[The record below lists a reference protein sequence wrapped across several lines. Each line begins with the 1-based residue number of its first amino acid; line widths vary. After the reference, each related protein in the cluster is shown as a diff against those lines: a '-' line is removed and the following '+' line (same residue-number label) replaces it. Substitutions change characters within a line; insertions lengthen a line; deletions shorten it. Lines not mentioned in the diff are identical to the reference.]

1 MKKKIRQ
8 LQVIMS
14 LVIVF
19 TLLLG
24 CGALTY
30 QTAMW
35 AKSEMYELVEGK
47 PQYFCSSVEDY
58 YNWGERWSQDSS
70 APLDSKNAIGIVP
83 AFYLAHEDSEHPIE
97 SSYVGFHSMLRNSKG
112 EVIAEYQPYILFQKN
127 AGDLAKQDFRVLV
140 LGDEFAEEYSDFYSL
155 TGHPKNNLS
164 MYKNDALHSFS
175 SGFYVT
181 YYNEHI
187 NATERAIKVDGTCDD
202 TFVYLNKLNWYCRT
216 GGCNETYGFIP
227 QKTQTDKGNVAFE
240 EWFDYESGKSD
251 LSWRSVSALEYCN
264 TDYNKEAKEACEQG
278 FDLFSA
284 NPDDCWEVFDDG
296 LITSTLGIT
305 RDIRYND
312 GSDYYVFSCA
322 YVFHPLKMAVKELS
336 PVYAV
341 AAGIAVVLI
350 IFVCALLNFKLK
362 ETKSDSDDEQKGE
375 SAETEKASEET
386 TENDE
391 NNTENVLEQH
401 KDYT

>member
-1 MKKKIRQ
+1 MKKKTRQ
-8 LQVIMS
+8 LQVIMG

-19 TLLLG
+19 TMLLG

-30 QTAMW
+30 QKATW
-35 AKSEMYELVEGK
+35 AKSEIYEQVKGK
-47 PQYFCSSVEDY
+47 PQYFCSSIEEY
-58 YNWGERWSQDSS
+58 HKWGETGRGDPQRPRDT
-70 APLDSKNAIGIVP
+70 KNGLNIIP
-83 AFYLAHEDSEHPIE
+83 AFYLAHEDWSNNPVV
-97 SSYVGFHSMLRNSKG
+97 SSDIGFHSMLRNSKG

-140 LGDEFAEEYSDFYSL
+140 LGDEFAEEYSDFYFF

-181 YYNEHI
+181 YYNGHI
-187 NATERAIKVDGTCDD
+187 NATERALKVDGTCDD
-202 TFVYLNKLNWYCRT
+202 SFVYLNKLTWYNRYMQS
-216 GGCNETYGFIP
+216 TYGFIP
-227 QKTQTDKGNVAFE
+227 ENTQTEKGKTEFE

-264 TDYNKEAKEACEQG
+264 TDYNKEAKETCEQG
-278 FDLFSA
+278 FDLFYA

-296 LITSTLGIT
+296 LITSTVRVT
-305 RDIRYND
+305 REIGYIGD
-312 GSDYYVFSCA
+312 GYVFSCA
-322 YVFHPLKMAVKELS
+322 YVFHPLRMAVEELA

-341 AAGIAVVLI
+341 AAGIALVLI
-350 IFVCALLNFKLK
+350 IFVCVLLNFKLK
-362 ETKSDSDDEQKGE
+362 GTKSDSDDEQKGE
-375 SAETEKASEET
+375 SAEAEKTSEET

-391 NNTENVLEQH
+391 NNTENLLEQH